1 MQPLMMLALLVG
13 VTACGEASQS
23 EKVGDGGGETIVAAR
38 AQVQEP

>member
-1 MQPLMMLALLVG
+1 MQPLMMLTLLVG

-23 EKVGDGGGETIVAAR
+23 EKVGASGGETIVTTR